1 MGGLLISKGLWVR
14 SSLLMEG
21 EVILVVSMKKL
32 NKDGFHKLNKDGFQ
46 NHETGTKRGYRE
58 LLKSGVGII
67 KIQTH
72 GWERVPNLI
81 ICIKFGSEAVCKN
94 FFSVC
99 LPIRLHTIND
109 FKKMFLITA

>member
-32 NKDGFHKLNKDGFQ
+32 NKDGFR
-46 NHETGTKRGYRE
+46 NHETGTKRSYRE

-81 ICIKFGSEAVCKN
+81 ICIKFESEAVCKN